1 MAERRNYQ
9 ARPKAKPDEEGH
21 VRLSC
26 PAANPWPLVCCELKR
41 GSLTPQTTGRMRLQL
56 KSDLKVN
63 PPPSC
68 SQQSVTIPPE
78 AGAKFGQELLHGSA
92 EWHTAY
98 SRLRS
103 INEGFNGYV
112 KDPALEALDDPA
124 PPPAA
129 IDFTAWHNRPCSQP
143 CSWRRRYPQ
152 NPHLPA
158 EGCNGQCWRHP
169 ASPTPSSQH
178 SSSRLEPT
186 NRLRTSPIDVRSAD
200 FGLRPRHI

>member
-124 PPPAA
+124 RHRLHGVAQQTVLTALLLAAA
-129 IDFTAWHNRPCSQP
+129 ISAKSAPSC
-143 CSWRRRYPQ
+143 RRLQWPV
-152 NPHLPA
+152 LA
-158 EGCNGQCWRHP
+158 SP

>member
-124 PPPAA
+124 RHRLHGVAQQTVLTALLLAAA
-129 IDFTAWHNRPCSQP
+129 ISAKSAPSCRRLQWPVLASPRVAHAVVAALEFKTGAHQPATDLAHRRPI
-143 CSWRRRYPQ
+143 RRLRPETP
-152 NPHLPA
+152 PHL
-158 EGCNGQCWRHP
+158 
-169 ASPTPSSQH
+169 S
-178 SSSRLEPT
+178 
-186 NRLRTSPIDVRSAD
+186 
-200 FGLRPRHI
+200 